1 MKPFSLNEHP
11 HVAILYLSASLA
23 MLRVTSN
30 TPEKWKPKQCV
41 KVTPSTFQEMSG
53 DLSQQIAKHIINLV
67 APFPPGSIVHDN
79 ACGKGVISQEII
91 EATDSIPNTS
101 QDVFIH
107 ATDFSQLMVD
117 ECRNLAISRG
127 WTSRMWVERMGM
139 QDLTFSDETFSHSF
153 TNFAIFA
160 LSDPEAAKAAE
171 HIHRSLRKG
180 GTAFLT
186 VWAETPTAVA
196 LTEAHWTTRSRTDDL
211 QLFSKLY
218 WHQDTHVRKVLV
230 DAGFPDDQVEISQKE
245 VFMDIRDMDRWS
257 QVVWTLAG
265 RPADGW
271 MEKDEDMWE
280 EATKLIKES
289 IRQSKGFQVT
299 ETGECGMRCVVNIA
313 VATK

>member
-53 DLSQQIAKHIINLV
+53 DLSQQIAKHIINHV

-127 WTSRMWVERMGM
+127 WTSRMKVERMGM
-139 QDLTFSDETFSHSF
+139 QDLTFPDETFSHSF

-196 LTEAHWTTRSRTDDL
+196 LTGAHRTTRSRTDDL
-211 QLFSKLY
+211 PLFSKLY

-257 QVVWTLAG
+257 QVVWTLTG

-280 EATKLIKES
+280 EATKLIRES